1 MFNFAVYIW
10 GSQGLF
16 GACLV
21 EYMTVIPTPSFPLVI
36 LLGLLAAGSNM
47 LGGLLAVYRPVFSES
62 RRMLALAFSGGFLLS
77 VAVINIIPEVIT
89 RHAYSPHLVLGGY
102 FLVYLSEHLFAGHAH
117 THAGRH
123 KPRGGH
129 QLIGELPCDEHDSP
143 IQQGAAFAATGGLLL
158 HSFFDG
164 AAITAALVSGTQ
176 LGWLTFF
183 AVMLHKVPEGFSQ
196 ASIYLASRST
206 RRAAAGS
213 AAALGISS
221 LVGSLVTL
229 FVTREFGG
237 LESIVLAVA
246 CGMFLHISATDLL
259 PVTARV
265 KGLKTMSTTAAGF
278 ITAILASLLLHRLI
292 AS

>member
-1 MFNFAVYIW
+1 M
-10 GSQGLF
+10 
-16 GACLV
+16 
-21 EYMTVIPTPSFPLVI
+21 
-36 LLGLLAAGSNM
+36 LGLLAAGSNM
-47 LGGLLAVYRPVFSES
+47 LGGLLAVYRPVFNES

-77 VAVINIIPEVIT
+77 VAVINILPEVIAG
-89 RHAYSPHLVLGGY
+89 HSYAPHLVLGGY

-117 THAGRH
+117 THSGRH
-123 KPRGGH
+123 KSRGGH
-129 QLIGELPCDEHDSP
+129 HLIGELPCEEHDSP
-143 IQQGAAFAATGGLLL
+143 IRRGAAFAATGGLLL

-206 RRAAAGS
+206 RQAAAGS
-213 AAALGISS
+213 AFALGISS
-221 LVGSLVTL
+221 LIGSLVTL

-237 LESIVLAVA
+237 LENIVLAVA

-265 KGLKTMSTTAAGF
+265 KGLKTMATTAAGF

-292 AS
+292 TH